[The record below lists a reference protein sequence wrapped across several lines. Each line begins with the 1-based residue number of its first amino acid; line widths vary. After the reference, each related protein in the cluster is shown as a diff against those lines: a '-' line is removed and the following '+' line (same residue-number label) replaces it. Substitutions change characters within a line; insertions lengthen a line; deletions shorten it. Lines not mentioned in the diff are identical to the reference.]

1 MSADQNFQRNE
12 SLPWPR
18 RRSSLPSG
26 EPTEELSFE
35 ASLQR
40 LEDIV
45 GLLEGGQLGLSESL
59 AQYEQGVKYLKF
71 CYRQLERAEQKIELL
86 SGVDAEGRVQTQPF
100 AEADMSLEEKQAAR
114 SRRRSRSS
122 RTCGA
127 RCRDRR
133 SQLAVLEWR
142 TQCGNSAWQ
151 TDGVFA
157 GKLKTP

>member
-1 MSADQNFQRNE
+1 MAKKKIQ
-12 SLPWPR
+12 PAG
-18 RRSSLPSG
+18 G

-59 AQYEQGVKYLKF
+59 TQYEQGVKYLKF

-86 SGVDAEGRVQTQPF
+86 SGMDAEGRVQTQPF

-122 RTCGA
+122 G
-127 RCRDRR
+127 
-133 SQLAVLEWR
+133 
-142 TQCGNSAWQ
+142 SAEPAAEIDDPN
-151 TDGVFA
+151 TLF
-157 GKLKTP
+157 